1 MFAGAGNILAMRET
15 LRNNRNLLRKHGL
28 FKPLTES
35 YGSPHNAHYKYSE
48 SLKFKEATPEQM
60 ELLRANL
67 AEIKK
72 VQRLRL
78 MLYVIFSFIMIFTF
92 LGVMNRNLLTPKY
105 SPEERIKI
113 REERINWINKTA
125 RMHLSIDSAIFYRDW
140 HQAKK
145 ASEASVK
152 FDPNHR
158 ISRQKLAFSLK
169 MLCIEESTFCKEADL
184 EIANLVDGK
193 SIVYAKQLNET
204 TDSNTIELLVQEII
218 NKDIYE
224 GKEWPIW

>member
-28 FKPLTES
+28 FKPLSES
-35 YGSPHNAHYKYSE
+35 YDSPHNAHYKYAE
-48 SLKFKEATPEQM
+48 GLKFKEATHEQM

-78 MLYVIFSFIMIFTF
+78 MLYLVFSSLMIFIF

-113 REERINWINKTA
+113 REERANWVNKTA

-145 ASEASVK
+145 ASEASVE

-169 MLCIEESTFCKEADL
+169 MLCIEKSTFCEEADL
-184 EIANLVDGK
+184 EIANLANGK
-193 SIVYAKQLNET
+193 SIVYAKQLNESL
-204 TDSNTIELLVQEII
+204 DANTIELLVQEII